1 MSCPSDQVMVPQVPS
16 PVFLLP
22 MQKAGG
28 GQQILHSALINDLF
42 PPLLPLRRAISG
54 KGDWT
59 WQGSETRRIR
69 DQEKAVPLCH
79 YWLLPAL
86 LGSSAPT
93 LQGRLGY
100 KDPRAKCFLREKK
113 KERKK
118 LFPSV
123 EPKAA
128 LLIWNF
134 LFSVTEQSGNG
145 RNADHACPM
154 GKNYFKQFLYNM
166 YRARCKPAPQIQNT
180 QQYLK
185 TNRNRDGPLASP
197 HRSVGGHNQAEIQ
210 SSS

>member
-113 KERKK
+113 KGKEKAVPFCRTQGCPANMEFPLLCYRTKWKWQECRPCLPNGKK
-118 LFPSV
+118 LLQTVSLQYV
-123 EPKAA
+123 
-128 LLIWNF
+128 
-134 LFSVTEQSGNG
+134 QST
-145 RNADHACPM
+145 
-154 GKNYFKQFLYNM
+154 L
-166 YRARCKPAPQIQNT
+166 
-180 QQYLK
+180 
-185 TNRNRDGPLASP
+185 
-197 HRSVGGHNQAEIQ
+197 
-210 SSS
+210 